1 MCILI
6 VDDHPLVRRGIID
19 ILSMNKIGEDIKET
33 DNIADAMKAL
43 KGNQINIIMVDLHLG
58 LENGFD
64 LIEKAKELYNKLK
77 YVILTSSSS
86 LLDFRRAKQLDIDG
100 YILKDA
106 FVEDI
111 LYALNVI
118 KRGGK
123 FYSPRFLENTLNG
136 FEPIELQV
144 LTEREKE
151 VLTQL
156 SMGLTNAQI
165 SDVLYIS
172 EGTTKKHI
180 SNILSKLNM
189 SNRIEAVL
197 YARKLYGNS

>member
-1 MCILI
+1 VCILI

>member
-19 ILSMNKIGEDIKET
+19 ILSMNKVGDDIKET
-33 DNIADAMKAL
+33 GNIEDAMKAL
-43 KGNQINIIMVDLHLG
+43 KSNQVNIIMVDLHLG

-64 LIEKAKELYNKLK
+64 LIERAKVLYQKVK

-86 LLDFRRAKQLDIDG
+86 LLDFRRAKQLNVDG

-111 LYALNVI
+111 IYALSVI
-118 KRGGK
+118 RRGEK
-123 FYSPRFLENTLNG
+123 FYSPRFLENTMNG
-136 FEPIELQV
+136 YEPSELQV

-151 VLTQL
+151 VLSQL
-156 SMGLTNAQI
+156 STGLTNAQI

-180 SNILSKLNM
+180 SNILAKLNM
-189 SNRIEAVL
+189 NNRIEAVL
-197 YARKLYGNS
+197 FARKLYGK